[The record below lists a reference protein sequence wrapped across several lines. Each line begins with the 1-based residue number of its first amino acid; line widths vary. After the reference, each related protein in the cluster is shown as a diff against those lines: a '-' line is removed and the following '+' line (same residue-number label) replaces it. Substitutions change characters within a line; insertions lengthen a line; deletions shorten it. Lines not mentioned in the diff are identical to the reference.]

1 MKLQT
6 TARQLPEHTDKPL
19 PERNCTMS
27 NAIARSAQGLTLAQK
42 RLIALALAKTDTKPA
57 QHLLEGQ
64 RNGWLIR
71 LTAADYA
78 ETYEVDVNTAYEQLK
93 SSAETMLKTLWQKIE
108 GSERR
113 PVIIRGQWL
122 SLAKYHEGQGIV
134 DIVFHP
140 MIAPHL
146 LGLRQQFITY
156 KLKQVAALRSIYAW
170 RLYECLKS
178 WESTGQWKVSVEE
191 FAKIIEAPKSYT
203 KDFGSI
209 RKWILNPALAELRSK
224 QNWIVECEEIRA
236 GRKVTTLKFTFRP
249 NPQNEL
255 PL

>member
-1 MKLQT
+1 
-6 TARQLPEHTDKPL
+6 
-19 PERNCTMS
+19 MS

-42 RLIALALAKTDTKPA
+42 RLIALALAKTDAKPA
-57 QHLLEGQ
+57 QHLMEGQ

-93 SSAETMLKTLWQKIE
+93 GSAETMLKTLWQKIE

-146 LGLRQQFITY
+146 LGLREQFITY

-178 WESTGQWKVSVEE
+178 WEKTGQWKTSVEE
-191 FAKIIEAPKSYT
+191 FNKIMEAPASYSKNFGQTKRWIIE
-203 KDFGSI
+203 
-209 RKWILNPALAELRSK
+209 PALTELRTK
-224 QNWIVECEEIRA
+224 QNWIIECEQIRA
-236 GRKVTTLKFTFRP
+236 GRKVLELKFTFRP
-249 NPQNEL
+249 DPQNQL